1 MKRTFLLL
9 TLAAA
14 SVFSLTG
21 NPAFAQKVAAGG
33 TAAAGGA
40 GQKIPAD
47 PDLKTGKLSNG
58 LTYYIRKNAE
68 PRNRA
73 VLYMALK
80 AGSLMESDAQ
90 QGLAHF
96 TEHMAFNGTKDFPKN
111 ELINYLQKAGVKFGA
126 DLNAYTS
133 FDQTVYQLPIP
144 TDSAELFKNGFKIL
158 ANWAGHISMLSPDID
173 EERGVIVEEERQRGK
188 NAQSRIQQE
197 LLPVILHGS
206 RYAQRIPIGKI
217 DIIQNFKHEEI
228 RNFYR
233 DWYRPNLQAVIA
245 VGDFDVDAVE
255 ALIKENF
262 GKLTNPAK
270 PKPHVSYD
278 MPGNKEPI
286 VKIVTDKEFPYNVAF
301 AFIRQSSK
309 PTHTTSDIRN
319 SMVINMA
326 NAMLGARIS
335 ELKQKG
341 TAPFVEGSASYG
353 SYQQGLIPNLNSAT
367 LLAVT
372 KNGADLA
379 KGLAGVMTEFERM
392 VQFGFTASE
401 LEVVKKQTEAANEK
415 ANREKDKIPSNTFVQ
430 AYLKNFMYG
439 SPVLSPDF
447 RYEISKKFLN
457 EITLEEINAA
467 AKKMLGKEN
476 LTIIVQAPE
485 KEKATLPTAEQLLT
499 ALRDAG
505 KGLKPYEDNK
515 INKPLLEKKPI
526 AGKVTSTEKIE
537 GIGVTKLTLSNGV
550 VVYLKPTDFKNDQI
564 IFSSYGQGG
573 NSQADDKDLT
583 AVNYAGNI
591 PADGIGDFDNASLRK
606 MMAGTTASAQS
617 YISELYQGYS
627 GSASPKDLETALQ
640 LVYAY
645 ATNPRKDPVMFK
657 KNLEDYIVYIQN
669 SDDSPDNVFGD
680 TVNAVLTGNSIREK
694 KATVADIAQ
703 INLDRSF
710 EFYRSRFADNSG
722 QTFVFVGN
730 FDIAAITPLLETYLG
745 GLPAN
750 NRAEKYID
758 RGVRP
763 LSGKVERIVKK
774 GIEDKAQVK
783 LFFYNSYPFSM
794 ENNMQL
800 SALSDI
806 LEFKVLERLREKEG
820 GVYSP
825 NVGVGYEKLPYGN
838 YNLSISFSCAP
849 ANVDKLVN
857 ASLEEIEKIKKNGA
871 TAEDVEKFKAEYRRS
886 LEVNLRENNFWLNY
900 LTGKFKNGEDATSV
914 LTQNERLNKVT
925 PESVKA
931 AANTYLSN
939 ANYFKAALVPEK

>member
-1 MKRTFLLL
+1 M

-14 SVFSLTG
+14 SVISLTES
-21 NPAFAQKVAAGG
+21 PVYAQKSVSGGSTSAVA
-33 TAAAGGA
+33 A

-47 PDLKTGKLSNG
+47 PDVKIGKLSNG

-80 AGSLMESDAQ
+80 AGSLMETDAQ

-158 ANWAGHISMLSPDID
+158 ANWAGHISMMSPDID
-173 EERGVIVEEERQRGK
+173 EERGVIVEEDRQRGK
-188 NAQSRIQQE
+188 NAQSRIQEQ
-197 LLPVILHGS
+197 LLPVLLHGS

-245 VGDFDVDAVE
+245 VGDFDVAAVE
-255 ALIKENF
+255 NLIKDNF

-270 PKPHVSYD
+270 PKPHNTYD
-278 MPGNKEPI
+278 LPDHKEPI
-286 VKIVTDKEFPYNVAF
+286 VKIVTDKEFPYNVAM
-301 AFIRQSSK
+301 AFIRQRHKSSQ
-309 PTHTTSDIRN
+309 TTEDLRRN
-319 SMVINMA
+319 MVISMA
-326 NAMLGARIS
+326 NGMLGARIS

-341 TAPFVEGSASYG
+341 TAPFVDGQATYG
-353 SYQQGLIPNLNSAT
+353 QYQGGLVPGIEAAT
-367 LLAVT
+367 VLAVT
-372 KNGADLA
+372 KNGGELA
-379 KGLAGVMTEFERM
+379 AGLAGVMAEFERAA
-392 VQFGFTASE
+392 QFGFTASE
-401 LEVVKKQTEAANEK
+401 LEVVKKQSEAANEK
-415 ANREKDKIPSNTFVQ
+415 ANREKDKIASNTFVQ

-439 SPVLSPDF
+439 APIVSPDF
-447 RYEISKKFLN
+447 RYDITKKFLD
-457 EITLEEINAA
+457 EITVEEVNAA
-467 AKKMLGKEN
+467 VKKMLGKEN
-476 LTIIVQAPE
+476 LSIIVQAPE
-485 KEKATLPTAEQLLT
+485 KEKASLPTADQLL
-499 ALRDAG
+499 AAIRDAG

-515 INKPLLEKKPI
+515 VNKPLLDKKPL
-526 AGKVTSTEKIE
+526 AGKVTNTEKIE
-537 GIGVTKLTLSNGV
+537 SIGVTKLTLSNGV
-550 VVYLKPTDFKNDQI
+550 VIYLKPTDFKNDQI
-564 IFSSYGQGG
+564 LFTSYAQGG
-573 NSQADDKDLT
+573 VSQAEDKDYM

-591 PADGIGDFDNASLRK
+591 PGDGIGEFDNPSLRRLL
-606 MMAGTTASAQS
+606 AGTTASAS
-617 YISELYQGYS
+617 AYVNELYQGFG

-645 ATNPRKDPVMFK
+645 ATNPRKDPVVFK
-657 KNLEDYIVYIQN
+657 KNIEEYSIYLQN
-669 SDDSPDNVFGD
+669 ADDSPENVFND
-680 TVNAVLTGNSIREK
+680 TVTAVLTSNHPREK
-694 KATVADIAQ
+694 KPTMAELNNIS
-703 INLDRSF
+703 LDRSF
-710 EFYRSRFADNSG
+710 EFYKSRFADASG

-730 FDIAAITPLLETYLG
+730 FDVAAITPLLETYLG

-750 NRAEKYID
+750 NKAEKFVD

-763 LSGKVERIVKK
+763 RSGKNERIVKK
-774 GIEDKAQVK
+774 GIEDKASVK
-783 LFFYNSYPFSM
+783 MFFYNSYNYAP
-794 ENNMQL
+794 ENNIQL

-825 NVGVGYEKLPYGN
+825 NVGVGFEKYPYGN
-838 YNLSISFSCAP
+838 YSLSVSFSCAP
-849 ANVDKLVN
+849 VNVDKLVN
-857 ASLEEIEKIKKNGA
+857 AVLDEIEKIKKTGA
-871 TAEDVEKFKAEYRRS
+871 TADDITKFKAEYRRS
-886 LEVNLRENNFWLNY
+886 LELNMRENNFWLSY
-900 LTGKFKNGEDATSV
+900 LSGKFKNGEDPTSV
-914 LTQNERLNKVT
+914 LNTEERLKQVT
-925 PESVKA
+925 EASVKTA
-931 AANTYLSN
+931 AETYLSN